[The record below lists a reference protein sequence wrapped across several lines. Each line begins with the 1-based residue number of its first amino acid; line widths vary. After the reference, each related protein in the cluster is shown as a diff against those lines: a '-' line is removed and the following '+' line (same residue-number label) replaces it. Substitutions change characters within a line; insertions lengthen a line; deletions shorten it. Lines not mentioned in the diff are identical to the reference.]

1 MYTFIQNNT
10 GVLYMPVSKKTA
22 KIRPIP
28 LENIIVP
35 SAKKIKKK
43 STSSKKTKKKS
54 GSRSVKKTKKNISKN
69 VDVNLMAFKWP
80 QSLSNHIPYTEDTI
94 FPNHSYDYQQSLD
107 PQQSQIIPYNPYSAY
122 QESPQ
127 QYITPNTKSPMK
139 CTTKTSTSNGIVM
152 KTTICKCDG
161 VNCIGSSNTHG
172 LFDSIRNM
180 PHMIQMEG
188 GRRKKMRPHPR

>member
-1 MYTFIQNNT
+1 
-10 GVLYMPVSKKTA
+10 
-22 KIRPIP
+22 
-28 LENIIVP
+28 VP
-35 SAKKIKKK
+35 SVKKIKKK
-43 STSSKKTKKKS
+43 STSSKKTKKKPV
-54 GSRSVKKTKKNISKN
+54 SRSVKKTKKNISKN

-80 QSLSNHIPYTEDTI
+80 KSLSNPIPYTEDTI
-94 FPNHSYDYQQSLD
+94 FPNHSYDYQQSLQQSLD

-161 VNCIGSSNTHG
+161 VDCIGSSNTHS
-172 LFDSIRNM
+172 LFDSIINMPHM

-188 GRRKKMRPHPR
+188 GRRKKRRPHRI